1 MTENNE
7 QQKEQEPLPPLQHSS
22 LDLKKI
28 STDQKSAEAGS
39 RTQATRQD
47 SNTGQDASSKEASS
61 SYKKDDVNIFQSYF
75 TEMNEKSHEAMSHSQ
90 PEPERALEFLKQAE
104 DFMEKIE

>member
-1 MTENNE
+1 MAENNE
-7 QQKEQEPLPPLQHSS
+7 QQREQEPLPPLQHSS

-61 SYKKDDVNIFQSYF
+61 SYKKDDVNIF
-75 TEMNEKSHEAMSHSQ
+75 
-90 PEPERALEFLKQAE
+90 
-104 DFMEKIE
+104 